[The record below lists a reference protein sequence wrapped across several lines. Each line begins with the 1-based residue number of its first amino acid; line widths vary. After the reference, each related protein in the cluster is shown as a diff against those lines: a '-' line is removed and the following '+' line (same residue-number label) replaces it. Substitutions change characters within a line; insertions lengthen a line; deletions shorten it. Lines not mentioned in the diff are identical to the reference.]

1 MLSGVPRGSGGFTL
15 LGLLVAIAIG
25 AIVLTLGLPALQ
37 NMVARNRRVTS
48 LDAMVNAVQTAR
60 SFAVSD
66 GVPTTLCGSAT
77 GTSCDGQWSR
87 GWIVVENRSGS
98 TGSVGT
104 GDPVVKRY
112 PALQGHFTLSAHL
125 GGIGYLA
132 YRPSGLSNTGGYFTV
147 CGPQGAAHAVSAI
160 ISPAGDVRSGSTTAA
175 GGALSC
181 P

>member
-1 MLSGVPRGSGGFTL
+1 MLPDQARGFTL

-25 AIVLTLGLPALQ
+25 SIVLTLGLPALQ
-37 NMVARNRRVTS
+37 NMVASNRRVTN
-48 LDAMVNAVQTAR
+48 LDAIVNAVQTAR

-66 GVPTTLCGSAT
+66 GVPTTLCGSST
-77 GTSCDGQWSR
+77 GNSCDGNWSQ

-98 TGSVGT
+98 TGTVGS

-112 PALQGHFTLSAHL
+112 PALQGHFTVSAHL

-132 YRPSGLSNTGGYFTV
+132 YQPSGLSNTGGYFTL
-147 CGPQGAAHAVSAI
+147 CGPHGAAQAVSAI
-160 ISPAGDVRSGSTTAA
+160 VSPAGDVRSGSTTAS
-175 GGALSC
+175 GTALSC

>member
-1 MLSGVPRGSGGFTL
+1 MLSGLPRASGGFTL

-25 AIVLTLGLPALQ
+25 AIALTLGLPALQ
-37 NMVARNRRVTS
+37 NMVTRNRRITN
-48 LDAMVNAVQTAR
+48 LDALVNAVDTAR

-66 GVPTTLCGSAT
+66 GVSTTLCGSAT
-77 GTSCDGQWSR
+77 GTSCDGQWSQ

-98 TGSVGT
+98 TGSVST

-112 PALQGHFTLSAHL
+112 PALQGHFTVSAHL
-125 GGIGYLA
+125 GGTGYLA
-132 YRPSGLSNTGGYFTV
+132 YQPSGLSNTGGYFTV
-147 CGPQGAAHAVSAI
+147 CGPQGAAQAVSAI